1 MLAFQEGDG
10 SREPAPNS
18 STQTSD
24 STVELPC
31 FTGNPEAPCPSP
43 ATEPPPSRPAEEDEH
58 AELRVSLIGEAT
70 VDSPDDLV
78 IGCDDDAV
86 DDHDAPLQ
94 ALLPLLQRS
103 EPLTWVFA
111 GARIAG
117 DVSMSAGRL
126 VGEWFA
132 EEWRA
137 ESGRATDLV
146 IDATWP
152 ASTLSVLKTHLKTR
166 IVRHRPD
173 VAVLFLDRSDSSG
186 GVEQLPQF
194 ERRMVAVLSV
204 LSEIGA
210 LAVVVQPPL
219 RQDDN
224 DIDAEIY
231 FEAISGIARE
241 RSLPHLVLP
250 EDGTPS
256 LRKGPDAQARNA
268 ALFFCREVMRS
279 LTDS

>member
-1 MLAFQEGDG
+1 MLAFQEGDD

-18 STQTSD
+18 STQTAD

-31 FTGNPEAPCPSP
+31 FTGSPDEASP
-43 ATEPPPSRPAEEDEH
+43 APEPPPSQPADDETH
-58 AELRVSLIGEAT
+58 AELRVSLLGESGLE
-70 VDSPDDLV
+70 SPDHLV
-78 IGCDDDAV
+78 IGCDDGTFS
-86 DDHDAPLQ
+86 DHDSPLKP
-94 ALLPLLQRS
+94 LVPLLQRP

-111 GARIAG
+111 GARMA
-117 DVSMSAGRL
+117 DDLSMNAGRL

-152 ASTLSVLKTHLKTR
+152 ASTLATLKTHLKSR
-166 IVRHRPD
+166 VVRHRPD

-210 LAVVVQPPL
+210 LAVIVQPPL
-219 RQDDN
+219 RASDD

-241 RSLPHLVLP
+241 RGLPHLVLP
-250 EDGTPS
+250 EDGAPP
-256 LRKGPDAQARNA
+256 LRKGPDAQARNS
-268 ALFFCREVMRS
+268 ALFLCREVMRS